1 MSNRTLSRALPT
13 AALLG
18 AAVAVGAIVA
28 RAPTT
33 LSVVAV
39 VVLLAFAGLIVLR
52 VAVTPPT
59 GSRAPLAVDVAHEDP
74 RLRPARVSYYLGA
87 ATIGFLTVRPAMDF
101 TASDWI
107 FLGSLGV
114 AALVVGVQGL
124 TPDYLIPRA
133 VTVGVLLFAL
143 GGLLSS
149 LEAVDSNASALV
161 VLRMLYLTLVWFWL
175 GTLVLETPTHVQNA
189 LVAWVGSV
197 AVSSSGAIAQFFYG
211 DVISGGTIAWGR
223 MTGFTGHFN
232 ILGGLAATAFV
243 PALMLA
249 VDSPRR
255 AVRVAGT
262 VSTALIAAGLLLS
275 GSVGGLIAATVATMV
290 WLALRGVSL
299 RILVSGAAV
308 AVAAFGLMSATGS
321 TNSPSPVDRI
331 QRVTSAEEAGTGTG
345 GTIYTRLEGYSVA
358 WSRIVEQPLVGVGL
372 DLESSE
378 EALGR
383 HTVHNLILGPWFTAG
398 VLGVVGI
405 VMLIVG
411 ALATGLRVLRNT
423 PPQHR
428 SFTAA
433 LLASLVAFIEH
444 AMGEPILFVRYG
456 WFPTA
461 LLIALHAQHIRARA
475 HASRAASVDTPP
487 LRQRVP
493 AAAIGARLAR
503 PSPE

>member
-1 MSNRTLSRALPT
+1 VPV
-13 AALLG
+13 AALVV
-18 AAVAVGAIVA
+18 AAVAVGAVVA
-28 RAPTT
+28 RASTQLLVT
-33 LSVVAV
+33 AL
-39 VVLLAFAGLIVLR
+39 VVLLAIVGLIVLR
-52 VAVTPPT
+52 LAVRPPT
-59 GSRAPLAVDVAHEDP
+59 GSLAPLEADVPHEDP
-74 RLRPARVSYYLGA
+74 RLRPARIAYYIGA
-87 ATIGFLTVRPAMDF
+87 ATIGFLTIRPAMDF

-124 TPDYLIPRA
+124 APDYLIPRA

-149 LEAVDSNASALV
+149 LEAVDSNASAFV
-161 VLRMLYLTLVWFWL
+161 VVRMLYLTLVWFWL
-175 GTLVLETPTHVQNA
+175 GTLVLQTPAHVQNA

-211 DVISGGTIAWGR
+211 DVIPGGTVAWGR

-262 VSTALIAAGLLLS
+262 ISTALIAAGLLLS

-308 AVAAFGLMSATGS
+308 AASAVLLMSATGS
-321 TNSPSPVDRI
+321 TNSPSPIDRI
-331 QRVTSAEEAGTGTG
+331 ERVTSAEEAGAGTG
-345 GTIYTRLEGYSVA
+345 GTIYTRIEGYSLA
-358 WSRIVEQPLVGVGL
+358 WSRILEQPLVGVGL

-378 EALGR
+378 AELGR

-398 VLGVVGI
+398 VLGLVGI

-411 ALATGLRVLRNT
+411 ALRTGLRVLRTT
-423 PPQHR
+423 PPQSR

-433 LLASLVAFIEH
+433 LLASLVAFVEH

-461 LLIALHAQHIRARA
+461 LLIALNAQQIRA
-475 HASRAASVDTPP
+475 HVQVSRAARIRTRP
-487 LRQRVP
+487 LRHELQLR
-493 AAAIGARLAR
+493 
-503 PSPE
+503 